1 MLLVVNIFYFHHE
14 YIINFGSAALGE
26 REREREIRILD
37 GLWCQSFGWSE
48 SKQSYQEKKF

>member
-26 REREREIRILD
+26 RERERERD
-37 GLWCQSFGWSE
+37 
-48 SKQSYQEKKF
+48 